1 MCGRVGL
8 RVRGVPRLVRVLQGL
23 AGLST
28 QAMPRPEVRTHPYAR
43 DRFSRASNQAVKRR
57 IAASARSSISE
68 IGLGFA
74 RTPPRHRP
82 RIHQPPKLPP
92 TLPPPL
98 RGIPPPP
105 TPLNAKSRFSP
116 SSRPFRIRRW
126 DEAAD
131 AVTSSPWPARMAS
144 LTWTRSIAR
153 CVCWHCPPALRGRGT
168 WNDGWRER
176 PLSGTRRSD
185 ILRPINE
192 AVARGQ
198 EHRAQELGSAPPHA
212 RIAQARWRGDE
223 GPGPCPLRRASTRAS
238 TSSIVSDLAGSADSS
253 VRGAR

>member
-98 RGIPPPP
+98 RGIPTPP
-105 TPLNAKSRFSP
+105 TPLNAKSR
-116 SSRPFRIRRW
+116 
-126 DEAAD
+126 
-131 AVTSSPWPARMAS
+131 
-144 LTWTRSIAR
+144 
-153 CVCWHCPPALRGRGT
+153 
-168 WNDGWRER
+168 
-176 PLSGTRRSD
+176 
-185 ILRPINE
+185 
-192 AVARGQ
+192 
-198 EHRAQELGSAPPHA
+198 
-212 RIAQARWRGDE
+212 
-223 GPGPCPLRRASTRAS
+223 
-238 TSSIVSDLAGSADSS
+238 
-253 VRGAR
+253 

>member
-98 RGIPPPP
+98 RGIPTPP
-105 TPLNAKSRFSP
+105 TPLNAKSRLTCASKGPGIHP
-116 SSRPFRIRRW
+116 SGRTCHPTAGRARVPQHVLQPHIGTVVRRAHPARRWHVSDAHAAASTNESRPRPSR
-126 DEAAD
+126 
-131 AVTSSPWPARMAS
+131 
-144 LTWTRSIAR
+144 TRPGCR
-153 CVCWHCPPALRGRGT
+153 HVP
-168 WNDGWRER
+168 
-176 PLSGTRRSD
+176 
-185 ILRPINE
+185 
-192 AVARGQ
+192 
-198 EHRAQELGSAPPHA
+198 RAH
-212 RIAQARWRGDE
+212 
-223 GPGPCPLRRASTRAS
+223 ST
-238 TSSIVSDLAGSADSS
+238 
-253 VRGAR
+253 

>member
-1 MCGRVGL
+1 MNGASRRGRGFPGAPTGVTG
-8 RVRGVPRLVRVLQGL
+8 VGVPGPRLCVHPPGQPRPHGGQNAHAPKMSHVISLGQFSICPENVGIATVRFQSLKDVSGNYVRHLWGTMRVRVLQGL

-98 RGIPPPP
+98 RGIPTPP
-105 TPLNAKSRFSP
+105 TPLNAKSR
-116 SSRPFRIRRW
+116 
-126 DEAAD
+126 
-131 AVTSSPWPARMAS
+131 
-144 LTWTRSIAR
+144 
-153 CVCWHCPPALRGRGT
+153 
-168 WNDGWRER
+168 
-176 PLSGTRRSD
+176 
-185 ILRPINE
+185 
-192 AVARGQ
+192 
-198 EHRAQELGSAPPHA
+198 
-212 RIAQARWRGDE
+212 
-223 GPGPCPLRRASTRAS
+223 
-238 TSSIVSDLAGSADSS
+238 
-253 VRGAR
+253 